1 MKILH
6 TSDWHL
12 GQSFFTKSRKYEHD
26 AFLKWLL
33 NEVDTHAIDAVIVAG
48 DVFDTGTPPSY
59 ARELY
64 HAFIGALQGKQC
76 TLVVLGGNHDSVSVL
91 NESKSLLKYL
101 NSHVIASTFGDS
113 AEQVIALKNSTDEV
127 GAILCAVP
135 FIRPKDVLVSTAGQS
150 AVDKRH
156 ALGEA
161 IKQHYAMLYQQ
172 AVALRKS
179 IAAQTQQHAETIP
192 IVATGHL
199 TALGVSQS
207 ESVRDIYIGTLEGF
221 DAGGFPPVD
230 YIALGHI
237 HRPQKVA
244 KTEHIRYSGSPIP
257 LSFDE
262 LNTQKQVVMVEFTS
276 GQTAIT
282 PIPVPRFQA
291 MEVIKGD
298 LASIESAINSS
309 SAIADATEVSP
320 VWLCIEVETQ
330 DYLTD
335 LQQRIQALLEGK
347 NAEILQLKRVRKSAT
362 QSLSETKNRQL
373 SELSVK
379 EVFEARLAL
388 EDFDSPERENSPER
402 DNSPE
407 QDNSPERENSHELIE
422 SHEPDEN
429 TPTQAPSTNRK
440 ARITQLFSEAV
451 ERVHAN
457 DEDNDA
463 PVISSTAD
471 KEQAK

>member
-1 MKILH
+1 
-6 TSDWHL
+6 
-12 GQSFFTKSRKYEHD
+12 
-26 AFLKWLL
+26 
-33 NEVDTHAIDAVIVAG
+33 
-48 DVFDTGTPPSY
+48 
-59 ARELY
+59 
-64 HAFIGALQGKQC
+64 
-76 TLVVLGGNHDSVSVL
+76 
-91 NESKSLLKYL
+91 
-101 NSHVIASTFGDS
+101 
-113 AEQVIALKNSTDEV
+113 
-127 GAILCAVP
+127 
-135 FIRPKDVLVSTAGQS
+135 
-150 AVDKRH
+150 
-156 ALGEA
+156 
-161 IKQHYAMLYQQ
+161 
-172 AVALRKS
+172 
-179 IAAQTQQHAETIP
+179 
-192 IVATGHL
+192 
-199 TALGVSQS
+199 LGVSQS

-221 DAGGFPPVD
+221 DAGGFPPAD

-262 LNTQKQVVMVEFTS
+262 LNTQKQVVMVEFSS

-282 PIPVPRFQA
+282 PVPVPRFQA

-298 LASIESAINSS
+298 LASIELAINNS
-309 SAIADATEVSP
+309 SAIADATELSP

-347 NAEILQLKRVRKSAT
+347 NAEILQLKRMRKSAT
-362 QSLSETKNRQL
+362 KSLSETKNRQL

-388 EDFDSPERENSPER
+388 EDFDSPERDNSLER

-407 QDNSPERENSHELIE
+407 LNDSPERENSPEQVKSLEQENSPELIE
-422 SHEPDEN
+422 SLEPDEN
-429 TPTQAPSTNRK
+429 TPAKASSTNRK
-440 ARITQLFSEAV
+440 ARITQLFSVAV

-463 PVISSTAD
+463 LVNSSKAD